1 MRKTD
6 GRALKRVASIFRGGG
21 SISNHG
27 RRAAISPPD
36 LPARLPAARVGPG
49 AMPEVPAKFLAP
61 QGSGGGKHRKR
72 GKRKDGGG
80 GKPNKAQGLGA
91 GAPDR
96 NDSSEERRVDGSDD
110 ADDSNSDD
118 EGTEGYRK
126 GGYHPVKIGEA
137 FKDGRY
143 VVRRKLGWGH
153 FSTCWLCDDLETN
166 ATVALKV
173 QKSASHYSEAARDEI
188 EILKRIA
195 DTNTIDRGDEPEAK
209 AKTQRPHHR
218 PGKSA
223 NAGANRFGEKL
234 RRKPPRGA
242 SSASTENVDDDDS
255 TTTNSHPQTPSTP
268 LHPGARAVV
277 TLLDSFDHE
286 GPHGTHVCMIFPVL
300 GDNLLDVIK
309 RFDYRGAPLSFVK
322 QMSRDVLLALDYLH
336 TRKKIIHTDLKPE
349 NVLLTRRLVSWEE
362 VRAKESVAAEAVDR
376 IFDEAFAEG
385 EAVSDARCAA
395 EAPGEV
401 LERIV
406 REAEA
411 EVEAKN
417 EGAAEAI
424 DAAIDAA
431 VARCVASDEAEE
443 SDAEEDRRADA
454 GTASASPAADTADAG
469 TSAAGGDGDDASR
482 SEGRVSDDENTVSRM
497 STQSD
502 DAAATETRGE
512 TRDAAPDSGHGKPRR
527 AIVSRGRGP
536 TPTAAE
542 LSNVE
547 CAVVD
552 LGNACWTYKQFTQDI
567 QTRQYRC
574 PEVILGSKY
583 GTAADVWSAACLVF
597 ELATGDLL
605 FDPRSGKDYDRD
617 EDHLAL
623 MMELVGR
630 MPKKVATG
638 GKRSREFFTRAGELR
653 HIKSLKR
660 WPLEDV
666 LNEKY
671 GFHEDEAASMA
682 DFLNRML
689 DFEPGNR
696 ATAAEALLHPWLDEV
711 SPPRENENEN
721 AQRAEAAEAKDEN
734 GDAAE
739 DAEDAEDAA
748 DVDET
753 TSD

>member
-1 MRKTD
+1 
-6 GRALKRVASIFRGGG
+6 
-21 SISNHG
+21 
-27 RRAAISPPD
+27 
-36 LPARLPAARVGPG
+36 
-49 AMPEVPAKFLAP
+49 MPEVPAKFLAP

-153 FSTCWLCDDLETN
+153 FSTCWLCDDLETG

-195 DTNTIDRGDEPEAK
+195 DTATIDRGDEPEAK
-209 AKTQRPHHR
+209 AKAQRPHHR
-218 PGKSA
+218 PGRDKSA
-223 NAGANRFGEKL
+223 GTTAARFGAV
-234 RRKPPRGA
+234 RRTTRGA
-242 SSASTENVDDDDS
+242 SSASTSVDEDS
-255 TTTNSHPQTPSTP
+255 TTCQTPP
-268 LHPGARAVV
+268 PPPHPGARAVV
-277 TLLDSFDHE
+277 MLLDSFDHE

-401 LERIV
+401 LELIV
-406 REAEA
+406 REVEA

-417 EGAAEAI
+417 ESAAEAI

-431 VARCVASDEAEE
+431 VARCVASDAAE

-469 TSAAGGDGDDASR
+469 TNAGGDGDDFSR
-482 SEGRVSDDENTVSRM
+482 SEERVSDDENTVSRM

-502 DAAATETRGE
+502 DGAATETRGE
-512 TRDAAPDSGHGKPRR
+512 SRGESSDAAPDSGHEKPRR

-542 LSNVE
+542 LSGVE

-574 PEVILGSKY
+574 PEVILGAKY

-666 LNEKY
+666 LFEKY

-689 DFEPGNR
+689 DFEPANR

-711 SPPRENENEN
+711 SPPRENEN
-721 AQRAEAAEAKDEN
+721 APKPRAEAAETKDEN
-734 GDAAE
+734 GDASD
-739 DAEDAEDAA
+739 DAD

>member
-1 MRKTD
+1 MRKPSGVT
-6 GRALKRVASIFRGGG
+6 ATSVCLIFRGGG
-21 SISNHG
+21 SISTT
-27 RRAAISPPD
+27 RRDPAIWPPD
-36 LPARLPAARVGPG
+36 LIAPLPAFRVGPG

-61 QGSGGGKHRKR
+61 QGAGGGKPRKR

-96 NDSSEERRVDGSDD
+96 NDSSEERRAEGSDD

-143 VVRRKLGWGH
+143 VVKRKLGWGH
-153 FSTCWLCDDLETN
+153 FSTCWLCDDLETGR
-166 ATVALKV
+166 TVALKV

-188 EILKRIA
+188 EILKRVA
-195 DTNTIDRGDEPEAK
+195 DWSAVDRGDEPAAK
-209 AKTQRPHHR
+209 AKAQRPHHR
-218 PGKSA
+218 PGRAADAAST
-223 NAGANRFGEKL
+223 ANRFGSV
-234 RRKPPRGA
+234 RRSSRGA
-242 SSASTENVDDDDS
+242 SASASAAEPETDAK
-255 TTTNSHPQTPSTP
+255 TPSDPP
-268 LHPGARAVV
+268 LPHPGARAVV

-286 GPHGTHVCMIFPVL
+286 GPHGTHVCMTFPVL

-309 RFDYRGAPLSFVK
+309 RFDYRGAPLFFVK
-322 QMSRDVLLALDYLH
+322 QMSRDVLLALDYMH

-349 NVLLTRRLVSWEE
+349 NVLLTKRLISWEE
-362 VRAKESVAAEAVDR
+362 VRAKESVAAETVAKIV
-376 IFDEAFAEG
+376 DEAFAEG

-401 LERIV
+401 LDFLV
-406 REAEA
+406 REAGD
-411 EVEAKN
+411 EVDAKHQ
-417 EGAAEAI
+417 GAAEAI

-431 VARCVASDEAEE
+431 VALCAAAEAADSGENGDASFGTRADEATRAAHETHE
-443 SDAEEDRRADA
+443 THETSSATPLGSENSEDSTGVVKHREDEREDD
-454 GTASASPAADTADAG
+454 GLGSAARETETEAPAAK
-469 TSAAGGDGDDASR
+469 TS
-482 SEGRVSDDENTVSRM
+482 E
-497 STQSD
+497 
-502 DAAATETRGE
+502 
-512 TRDAAPDSGHGKPRR
+512 KPRR
-527 AIVSRGRGP
+527 AVVSRGRGP
-536 TPTAAE
+536 TPARAE
-542 LSNVE
+542 LVGVE
-547 CAVVD
+547 CRVVD

-574 PEVILGSKY
+574 PEVILGAKY
-583 GTAADVWSAACLVF
+583 GTAADVWSVACLVF

-605 FDPRSGKDYDRD
+605 FDPRSGKEYDRD

-630 MPKKVATG
+630 MPRKVATG

-666 LNEKY
+666 LCEKY

-689 DFEPGNR
+689 DFDPGNR

-711 SPPRENENEN
+711 SPPRES
-721 AQRAEAAEAKDEN
+721 APRAGGGAAGKVEEDAPASDDETRG
-734 GDAAE
+734 GDAS
-739 DAEDAEDAA
+739 DM
-748 DVDET
+748 DVDER
-753 TSD
+753 TSDA